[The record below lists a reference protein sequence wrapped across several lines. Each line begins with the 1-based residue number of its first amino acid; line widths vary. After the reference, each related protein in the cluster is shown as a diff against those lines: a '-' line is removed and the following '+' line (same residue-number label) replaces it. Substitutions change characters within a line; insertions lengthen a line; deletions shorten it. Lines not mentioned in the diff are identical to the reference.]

1 MVLLHGSFGAAYLN
15 GCLGILR
22 VSLFWLFG
30 MEGGNPELNLFPH
43 SGTVWGAILMAV
55 SCFLFCCG
63 LIVENSKC
71 YCLSRPCK
79 PSTAV

>member
-30 MEGGNPELNLFPH
+30 MEGGNPELNLFSH
-43 SGTVWGAILMAV
+43 SGTVWGCNFNGSVLF
-55 SCFLFCCG
+55 SFL
-63 LIVENSKC
+63 LWTH
-71 YCLSRPCK
+71 L
-79 PSTAV
+79 